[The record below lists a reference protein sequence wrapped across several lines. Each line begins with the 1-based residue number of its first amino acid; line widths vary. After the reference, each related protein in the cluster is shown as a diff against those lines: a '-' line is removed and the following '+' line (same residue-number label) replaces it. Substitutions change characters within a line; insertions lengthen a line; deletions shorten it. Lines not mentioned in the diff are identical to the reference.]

1 MQLLSVAK
9 ETVDIASF
17 YWTMRGRGS
26 VKDPT
31 DKEVGCLC
39 GSVAV
44 FRDWYLVPCL
54 SEIFSKQSLRTLLLN
69 FSTH

>member
-1 MQLLSVAK
+1 MQLLTVAK

-31 DKEVGCLC
+31 DKEVGYLC
-39 GSVAV
+39 GNVVCMREAL
-44 FRDWYLVPCL
+44 F
-54 SEIFSKQSLRTLLLN
+54 SEW
-69 FSTH
+69 